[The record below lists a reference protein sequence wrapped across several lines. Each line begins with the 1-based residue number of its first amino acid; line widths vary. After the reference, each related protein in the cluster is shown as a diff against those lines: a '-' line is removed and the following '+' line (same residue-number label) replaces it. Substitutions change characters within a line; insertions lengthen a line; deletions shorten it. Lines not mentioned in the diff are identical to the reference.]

1 MAVGTF
7 VNLDCEQSEDSGFQG
22 LDCESFV
29 SGTWILLSLS
39 CILDSPPLPHPPPP
53 PHTKKILPAW
63 LKAYFLLLRKAPA
76 QHFRPA
82 LYWSR
87 IVAKRASNCL

>member
-22 LDCESFV
+22 LDCGSFV

-39 CILDSPPLPHPPPP
+39 CILDSPPPP
-53 PHTKKILPAW
+53 PHPTPKK
-63 LKAYFLLLRKAPA
+63 F
-76 QHFRPA
+76 
-82 LYWSR
+82 SR
-87 IVAKRASNCL
+87 VVESLFFVIA

>member
-22 LDCESFV
+22 LDCGFFV

-39 CILDSPPLPHPPPP
+39 CILDSPPPP
-53 PHTKKILPAW
+53 KKKNISWIPDSKNKSFLDYGIRIPSRGAKGMSW
-63 LKAYFLLLRKAPA
+63 LGERRVRF
-76 QHFRPA
+76 
-82 LYWSR
+82 SR
-87 IVAKRASNCL
+87 RG